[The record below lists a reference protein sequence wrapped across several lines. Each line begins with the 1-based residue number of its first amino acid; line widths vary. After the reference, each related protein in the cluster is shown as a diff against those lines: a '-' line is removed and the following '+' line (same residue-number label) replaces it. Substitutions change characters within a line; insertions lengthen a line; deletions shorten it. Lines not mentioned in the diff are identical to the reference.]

1 MDLFDGGGLTVSP
14 RASAMA
20 PALRKRCS
28 MKRTL
33 TALALAAALVL
44 GSATAQT
51 ITIATG
57 AVGQE
62 LELAQA
68 AAQRYMDANPGVT
81 INVLDTPDLA
91 DDRLG
96 LYLQFFQAQSSQVDV
111 YQIDVIWPG
120 DLAVHFVDLFEY
132 GAADVVGEHFPAI
145 VENNTVDGKL
155 IAIPWFTD
163 AGLLYYR
170 TDLLEKY
177 GFDGPPATWDDLTA
191 MATTIQEGER
201 AAGNADFWGFV
212 WQGNNYE
219 GLTTNAL
226 EWQISEGGG
235 TIVSP
240 EGEIQV
246 ANDAMI
252 GALERAAGWVGTISP
267 PGVLSYVEDD
277 ARAVWHAGNAAFMRN
292 WPYAYSVSLTSEA
305 IGDVF
310 AVSALPAGAS
320 GTYAATMGGWSI
332 GVNRYSENVEAAV
345 AFAKHFASFQEQKR
359 RAISSSINPTIAALY
374 QDADVIE
381 AVPIFAGLDAVF
393 MGAAPRPSTVTGT
406 LYNQVSTLYSTAV
419 HDVLSGDE
427 DAATA
432 MTLLELDL
440 QALLGD

>member
-1 MDLFDGGGLTVSP
+1 MFEGRSGDIDV
-14 RASAMA
+14 
-20 PALRKRCS
+20 LR
-28 MKRTL
+28 
-33 TALALAAALVL
+33 V
-44 GSATAQT
+44 
-51 ITIATG
+51 
-57 AVGQE
+57 
-62 LELAQA
+62 
-68 AAQRYMDANPGVT
+68 
-81 INVLDTPDLA
+81 
-91 DDRLG
+91 
-96 LYLQFFQAQSSQVDV
+96 
-111 YQIDVIWPG
+111 DVIWPG
-120 DLAVHFVDLFEY
+120 VLAENLVDLKPYFSDEEL
-132 GAADVVGEHFPAI
+132 AAHFPGYI
-145 VENNTVDGKL
+145 QNNTIGDAMVA
-155 IAIPWFTD
+155 IAFRLG
-163 AGLLYYR
+163 AGMLYYR

-219 GLTTNAL
+219 GLTCNAL
-226 EWQISEGGG
+226 EWQLSEGAGA
-235 TIVSP
+235 IVSP

-246 ANDAMI
+246 NNDAMI

-310 AVSALPAGAS
+310 AVSALPAGDS

-345 AFAKHFASFQEQKR
+345 AFAKHFASYQEQKR

-393 MGAAPRPSTVTGT
+393 MGAAPRPSTVTGS

>member
-1 MDLFDGGGLTVSP
+1 MLHRIRLI
-14 RASAMA
+14 
-20 PALRKRCS
+20 L
-28 MKRTL
+28 
-33 TALALAAALVL
+33 ALALLLPTLAFAQNGDIDCVTDE
-44 GSATAQT
+44 TAT
-51 ITIATG
+51 ITYLG
-57 AVGQE
+57 DPVGNLPLVDAE
-62 LELAQA
+62 TVAAFEAACPNITVEVVPGPASASDVLANYLTMFEG
-68 AAQRYMDANPGVT
+68 RSGD
-81 INVLDTPDLA
+81 IDVL
-91 DDRLG
+91 R
-96 LYLQFFQAQSSQVDV
+96 V
-111 YQIDVIWPG
+111 DVIWPG
-120 DLAVHFVDLFEY
+120 VLAENLVDLAPYFSDEEL
-132 GAADVVGEHFPAI
+132 AAHFPGYI
-145 VENNTVDGKL
+145 QNNTIGDAMVA
-155 IAIPWFTD
+155 IAFRLG
-163 AGLLYYR
+163 AGMLYYR

-201 AAGNADFWGFV
+201 ADGNADFWGFV

-226 EWQISEGGG
+226 EWQLSEGAGS
-235 TIVSP
+235 IVSP
-240 EGEIQV
+240 DGEIQV
-246 ANDAMI
+246 NNEAMI

-332 GVNRYSENVEAAV
+332 GVNRFSENVDAAV
-345 AFAKHFASFQEQKR
+345 AFAKHFASYEEQKR

-393 MGAAPRPSTVTGT
+393 MGAAPRPSTVTGS

-419 HDVLSGDE
+419 HNVLSGEE
-427 DAATA
+427 DAETA
-432 MTLLELDL
+432 LTLLELDL
-440 QALLGD
+440 QTLLGN

>member
-1 MDLFDGGGLTVSP
+1 MLHRIRLI
-14 RASAMA
+14 
-20 PALRKRCS
+20 L
-28 MKRTL
+28 
-33 TALALAAALVL
+33 ALALLLPTLAF
-44 GSATAQT
+44 AQSDAIDCVTDEPAT
-51 ITIATG
+51 ITYLG
-57 AVGQE
+57 DPVGNLPLVDAE
-62 LELAQA
+62 TVAAFEAACPHITVEVVPGPASASDVLANYLTMFEG
-68 AAQRYMDANPGVT
+68 RSGD
-81 INVLDTPDLA
+81 IDVL
-91 DDRLG
+91 R
-96 LYLQFFQAQSSQVDV
+96 V
-111 YQIDVIWPG
+111 DVIWPG
-120 DLAVHFVDLFEY
+120 VLAENLVDLKPYFSEDEL
-132 GAADVVGEHFPAI
+132 AAHFPGYI
-145 VENNTVDGKL
+145 QNNTIGDAMVA
-155 IAIPWFTD
+155 IAFRLG
-163 AGLLYYR
+163 AGMLYYR

-201 AAGNADFWGFV
+201 AGGNADFWGFV

-219 GLTTNAL
+219 GLTCNAL
-226 EWQISEGGG
+226 EWQLSEGAGA
-235 TIVSP
+235 IVSP

-246 ANDAMI
+246 NNDAMI

-310 AVSALPAGAS
+310 AVSALPSGAS

-345 AFAKHFASFQEQKR
+345 AFAKHFASYQEQKR

-393 MGAAPRPSTVTGT
+393 MGAAPRPSTVTGS

-440 QALLGD
+440 QSLLGN